1 MQLPSVDVFIG
12 LFFLAGIAYGFI
24 LQREK
29 TITTLISV
37 YIGLVVASS
46 FSGTVF
52 DFFNGNKVIA
62 NQIWIRGNA
71 SNSTI
76 AIAIFLLTTFFVSG
90 AINSKSKKSDG
101 DLSLL
106 EIIIYS
112 ALMMA
117 LILSSILGFFPEAI
131 RNHYI
136 ETSMSAKYLWS
147 LRTLF
152 VVLPPLMLIFLNWKR
167 KDKK

>member
-12 LFFLAGIAYGFI
+12 LFFLLGIAYCFL

-29 TITTLISV
+29 TITTLCSV

-46 FSGTVF
+46 FSSTVF

-76 AIAIFLLTTFFVSG
+76 AIAIFLITIFLVSG
-90 AINSKSKKSDG
+90 SINSKSKKADG
-101 DLSLL
+101 QLSVV
-106 EIIIYS
+106 EILVYS
-112 ALMMA
+112 GLMMA
-117 LILSSILGFFPEAI
+117 LIITSVLGYLPEAT

-136 ETSMSAKYLWS
+136 ETSIAAKYLYS
-147 LRTLF
+147 MRTLF
-152 VVLPPLMLIFLNWKR
+152 VILPPILLVVMNWK
-167 KDKK
+167 KKEK